1 MMRATL
7 TFAAAAMMAFAAAPS
22 FAALGS
28 PSENKIV
35 GEELA
40 VAGLETGNPGI
51 DPMVTGSACVPPEEQ
66 YIPSFIRDSAGE
78 IVGIH
83 YTIIEYEC

>member
-1 MMRATL
+1 M
-7 TFAAAAMMAFAAAPS
+7 
-22 FAALGS
+22 
-28 PSENKIV
+28 

-40 VAGLETGNPGI
+40 VAGLETAIPALI
-51 DPMVTGSACVPPEEQ
+51 RWVTGSACVPPEEQ